1 MKTMKRVFSL
11 LLFFVAAMSVQ
22 TVQAQAN
29 GDVNGDGLVNDQ
41 DIAAIVSSAREAVD
55 VNDDNSSKTY
65 YWYIGQTNPAEMTE
79 IAPIIKKEDDVADAE
94 GFCAPGWREIGTSI
108 PEYGAS
114 NMLWNGEATGIR
126 FENRD
131 YYYIAL
137 PCNSIGIWY
146 GLTSD
151 GLTEHNSLK
160 SITIDN
166 VKYFI
171 YKSKKKYRAFACK
184 IY

>member
-1 MKTMKRVFSL
+1 MKSKFFTLFAAFV
-11 LLFFVAAMSVQ
+11 LLFC
-22 TVQAQAN
+22 AQAGAQVN

-41 DIAAIVSSAREAVD
+41 DIAAIISGARETVD
-55 VNDDNSSKTY
+55 VNDDNSTKTY
-65 YWYIGQTNPAEMTE
+65 YWYVGLTNPAEMTE

-94 GFCAPGWREIGTSI
+94 GFYAPGWREIGTSI
-108 PEYGAS
+108 PEYGVS
-114 NMLWNGEATGIR
+114 NVLWNGDENAVR
-126 FENRD
+126 FDNRD

-137 PCNSIGIWY
+137 PSNTISLWY
-146 GLTSD
+146 QRSD

-171 YKSKKKYRAFACK
+171 YKSKKKMRAFPCF

>member
-1 MKTMKRVFSL
+1 MKTKFFTLFAAFV
-11 LLFFVAAMSVQ
+11 LLFSANASAQ
-22 TVQAQAN
+22 TN

-41 DIAAIVSSAREAVD
+41 DIAAIISSAREAVD
-55 VNDDNSSKTY
+55 VNDDNSAKTY

-79 IAPIIKKEDDVADAE
+79 NAPIIKKGDDVADAE

-114 NMLWNGEATGIR
+114 NMLWNGETTGIR

-146 GLTSD
+146 GLTTD

-171 YKSKKKYRAFACK
+171 YKSKRKYRAFACK

>member
-1 MKTMKRVFSL
+1 MKSKFITLFAAFV
-11 LLFFVAAMSVQ
+11 LLFSANAS
-22 TVQAQAN
+22 AQAN

-41 DIAAIVSSAREAVD
+41 DIAAIISSAREAVD
-55 VNDDNSSKTY
+55 VNDDNSAKTY

-94 GFCAPGWREIGTSI
+94 DYYAPGWREIGTSI

-114 NMLWNGEATGIR
+114 NMLWKGETTGIR

-146 GLTSD
+146 GLTCD
-151 GLTEHNSLK
+151 GLTEYNSLK

-171 YKSKKKYRAFACK
+171 YKSKSKVRAFGGS